1 MRKCLPQS
9 KFKRGTNVQV
19 RISMDGK
26 QRKQGE
32 AKLTTGGE
40 EKEVK
45 QQEVF
50 LLRMRL
56 ASD

>member
-40 EKEVK
+40 EKRS
-45 QQEVF
+45 QTTGSVF
-50 LLRMRL
+50 VENETGQ
-56 ASD
+56 